1 MKSPFWQKVSTFRQR
16 VHSICPIRRH
26 LWRVGF
32 IFTILLAVVI
42 GKRYLFPPLPQ
53 DLEKRPAVTVLI
65 PQGATFGAIA
75 DTLMAHSLLRHRE
88 WFLFLGKITG
98 KESRMHAGMFAVPR
112 GLNSW
117 QVLVYLETAKNVLL
131 KVTIPEGLRT
141 ERVATILQRKI
152 GVDSARFV
160 QLVRDSAFVR
170 RLGVPAPS
178 LDGFL
183 MPETYFFQWKTPEE
197 VIIRTLV
204 KNTMRLFEPDSVRRQ
219 LQQLNMSILEIVTLA
234 SIIEGEVMVD
244 SERVLVSSVF
254 HNRLKRGWRLQADPT
269 IQFLLKD
276 GPRRLTYRDL
286 EIDSPYNTYKYAG
299 LPPGPINNPG
309 KQSILAAI
317 FPAQTRYLYFVASGD
332 GGHRFS
338 RTLKEHL
345 KWKRHF
351 DKIRRE
357 VYWKKRQLRS
367 QK

>member
-1 MKSPFWQKVSTFRQR
+1 MKNRFWQKVSAFRRSVQP
-16 VHSICPIRRH
+16 ICPIRRH
-26 LWRVGF
+26 PWLVALVF
-32 IFTILLAVVI
+32 LTLLTVMMV
-42 GKRYLFPPLPQ
+42 KRYVFPPLPE
-53 DLEKRPAVTVLI
+53 DLEKRPSVTVLI

-75 DTLMAHSLLRHRE
+75 DTLMAHSLLKHRE
-88 WFLFLGKITG
+88 WFLFLGRITG
-98 KESRMHAGMFAVPR
+98 KESRMHAGMFAIPR

-117 QVLVYLETAKNVLL
+117 QLLVYLESAKNVLL

-141 ERVATILQRKI
+141 ERIAAILQRKI
-152 GVDSARFV
+152 GVDSARFM
-160 QLVRDSAFVR
+160 QLVRDSAFVNQ
-170 RLGVPAPS
+170 LGVPAPT

-204 KNTMRLFEPDSVRRQ
+204 KNTMSLFEPDSVRQQ
-219 LQQLNMSILEIVTLA
+219 LQQLNMSILEIITLA

-244 SERVLVSSVF
+244 SERVLVSSVY

-317 FPAQTRYLYFVASGD
+317 FPAKTRYLYFVASGD

-357 VYWKKRQLRS
+357 VYWKKRQSRS
-367 QK
+367 RK